1 MAIEPRQKQKKKNSL
16 RFAEYYDMTEVFDEL
31 YTRSKGGEIFTDL
44 MKVITTEENIMLA
57 YRNFKRNNGS
67 YTPGSDNLTIR
78 DIEKCSKEEVVRKVR
93 NKLKWY
99 CPKPVRRVE
108 IPKADGKKRPL
119 GIPTIWDRMVQQA
132 ILQVLDPIC
141 EAKFFDRSNGFRPNR
156 SAENA
161 IAQCM
166 KLIQMQH
173 MYFVV
178 DVDIKGF
185 FDNVNHTK
193 LIRQIWTLGIRDK
206 KLICVIK
213 AMLKAPIVM
222 PDGTM
227 VYPEKGTP
235 QGGILSPL
243 LANIVLNELD
253 WWVHSQWE
261 GMPTKHYYPGY
272 KHENGSESRAH
283 VYRALRGTKLKEMYI
298 VRYADDF
305 KIFCR
310 TRGDANKIFRAVEQ
324 WLKTRLKLDISPD
337 KSKIVNLKKNYSEF
351 LGFKLKAV
359 KRGEKYIVRSHMT
372 DKAINREIDALKAQ
386 IKKIEFPKSHEFETK
401 EIMQYNSMVMGI
413 HQYYGIATRIS
424 DDCSRINWSIRKSME
439 NRLGI
444 RLKKKPKG
452 RPLLLY
458 GINAVRYASSK
469 QIRYVSDCAIYPIG
483 FPPHHQALHL
493 RKGVNCYTVEG
504 RKKIHKDLSMSL
516 QILHRL
522 MRNPVL
528 NRSIEYADNRISLYV
543 AQNGKCAVTKQRL
556 EYDDIHCH
564 HIIPLEQ
571 GGTDEYKNLVI
582 VHRNVHL
589 LIHATDETLID
600 ELKTLLKLDQK
611 QIDKV
616 NKYRLK
622 AGRAKI

>member
-31 YTRSKGGEIFTDL
+31 YARSKDGEIFTDR

-78 DIEKCSKEEVVRKVR
+78 DIEKYSKEEVVRKVR

-206 KLICVIK
+206 RLICVIK

-227 VYPEKGTP
+227 VHPEKGTP

-283 VYRALRGTKLKEMYI
+283 AYRALRSTKLKEMYI

-359 KRGEKYIVRSHMT
+359 KRGKKYIVRSHMT
-372 DKAINREIDALKAQ
+372 DKAINREIDALKSQ

-413 HQYYGIATRIS
+413 HQYYGIATKIS
-424 DDCSRINWSIRKSME
+424 DDCDRINWSVRKAM
-439 NRLGI
+439 
-444 RLKKKPKG
+444 
-452 RPLLLY
+452 
-458 GINAVRYASSK
+458 
-469 QIRYVSDCAIYPIG
+469 
-483 FPPHHQALHL
+483 
-493 RKGVNCYTVEG
+493 
-504 RKKIHKDLSMSL
+504 
-516 QILHRL
+516 
-522 MRNPVL
+522 
-528 NRSIEYADNRISLYV
+528 
-543 AQNGKCAVTKQRL
+543 
-556 EYDDIHCH
+556 
-564 HIIPLEQ
+564 
-571 GGTDEYKNLVI
+571 
-582 VHRNVHL
+582 
-589 LIHATDETLID
+589 
-600 ELKTLLKLDQK
+600 
-611 QIDKV
+611 
-616 NKYRLK
+616 
-622 AGRAKI
+622 

>member
-31 YTRSKGGEIFTDL
+31 YARSKDGEIFTDL

-78 DIEKCSKEEVVRKVR
+78 DIEKYSKEEVVRKVR

-206 KLICVIK
+206 RLICVIK

-227 VYPEKGTP
+227 VHPEKGTP
-235 QGGILSPL
+235 QGVPFLLNIRRRGALLLGLPL
-243 LANIVLNELD
+243 
-253 WWVHSQWE
+253 
-261 GMPTKHYYPGY
+261 TY
-272 KHENGSESRAH
+272 R
-283 VYRALRGTKLKEMYI
+283 RALPR
-298 VRYADDF
+298 
-305 KIFCR
+305 
-310 TRGDANKIFRAVEQ
+310 
-324 WLKTRLKLDISPD
+324 
-337 KSKIVNLKKNYSEF
+337 
-351 LGFKLKAV
+351 
-359 KRGEKYIVRSHMT
+359 
-372 DKAINREIDALKAQ
+372 
-386 IKKIEFPKSHEFETK
+386 
-401 EIMQYNSMVMGI
+401 
-413 HQYYGIATRIS
+413 
-424 DDCSRINWSIRKSME
+424 
-439 NRLGI
+439 
-444 RLKKKPKG
+444 
-452 RPLLLY
+452 
-458 GINAVRYASSK
+458 
-469 QIRYVSDCAIYPIG
+469 
-483 FPPHHQALHL
+483 
-493 RKGVNCYTVEG
+493 
-504 RKKIHKDLSMSL
+504 
-516 QILHRL
+516 
-522 MRNPVL
+522 
-528 NRSIEYADNRISLYV
+528 
-543 AQNGKCAVTKQRL
+543 
-556 EYDDIHCH
+556 
-564 HIIPLEQ
+564 
-571 GGTDEYKNLVI
+571 
-582 VHRNVHL
+582 
-589 LIHATDETLID
+589 
-600 ELKTLLKLDQK
+600 
-611 QIDKV
+611 
-616 NKYRLK
+616 
-622 AGRAKI
+622 

>member
-1 MAIEPRQKQKKKNSL
+1 
-16 RFAEYYDMTEVFDEL
+16 
-31 YTRSKGGEIFTDL
+31 
-44 MKVITTEENIMLA
+44 
-57 YRNFKRNNGS
+57 
-67 YTPGSDNLTIR
+67 
-78 DIEKCSKEEVVRKVR
+78 
-93 NKLKWY
+93 
-99 CPKPVRRVE
+99 
-108 IPKADGKKRPL
+108 
-119 GIPTIWDRMVQQA
+119 MVQQA

-222 PDGTM
+222 PDGTT

-253 WWVHSQWE
+253 WWVYSQWE

-283 VYRALRGTKLKEMYI
+283 VYRALRSTKLKEMYI

-337 KSKIVNLKKNYSEF
+337 KSKIVNLKQVCALNSFSANPYPSASPWLKGYDLDSRVRN
-351 LGFKLKAV
+351 KLFV
-359 KRGEKYIVRSHMT
+359 
-372 DKAINREIDALKAQ
+372 N
-386 IKKIEFPKSHEFETK
+386 FF
-401 EIMQYNSMVMGI
+401 
-413 HQYYGIATRIS
+413 RIS
-424 DDCSRINWSIRKSME
+424 GGKV
-439 NRLGI
+439 
-444 RLKKKPKG
+444 K
-452 RPLLLY
+452 
-458 GINAVRYASSK
+458 
-469 QIRYVSDCAIYPIG
+469 
-483 FPPHHQALHL
+483 
-493 RKGVNCYTVEG
+493 
-504 RKKIHKDLSMSL
+504 LSV
-516 QILHRL
+516 ILH
-522 MRNPVL
+522 NGTK
-528 NRSIEYADNRISLYV
+528 RSSRRCISI
-543 AQNGKCAVTKQRL
+543 NG
-556 EYDDIHCH
+556 
-564 HIIPLEQ
+564 
-571 GGTDEYKNLVI
+571 
-582 VHRNVHL
+582 
-589 LIHATDETLID
+589 
-600 ELKTLLKLDQK
+600 
-611 QIDKV
+611 
-616 NKYRLK
+616 
-622 AGRAKI
+622 